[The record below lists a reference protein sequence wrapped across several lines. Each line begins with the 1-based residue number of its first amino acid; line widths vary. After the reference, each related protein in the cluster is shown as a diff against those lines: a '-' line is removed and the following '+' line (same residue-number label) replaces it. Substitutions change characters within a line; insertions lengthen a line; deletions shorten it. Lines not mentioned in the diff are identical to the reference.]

1 MTYLLFWGDFMERIL
16 HNKRKRIVV
25 VCFSVF
31 NTIMLF
37 SHFGPLLVVLF
48 QNFEY
53 TADYLFVYLMPLI
66 PPILALVFFLTYKK
80 EYRLKRWLLPLAFG
94 IAALRSCISLS
105 SIFSILPL
113 LIYRPKHILLFVCP
127 FLMVVA
133 LILAAIGTLS
143 FKYIY
148 LLQVGAL
155 GCAIISLAT
164 VIVNFVLVGGFAYLQ
179 SVPTDISP
187 INIGALLLVLSDIL
201 FYMSFYIL
209 TTGKELWG

>member
-1 MTYLLFWGDFMERIL
+1 MEHSL
-16 HNKRKRIVV
+16 HNKKKRVV
-25 VCFSVF
+25 AVCFSVF
-31 NTIMLF
+31 NIIMLL

-48 QNFEY
+48 QNFEH
-53 TADYLFVYLMPLI
+53 TANHLFVYLMPLI

-94 IAALRSCISLS
+94 IAALRSCMSLS
-105 SIFSILPL
+105 PIFSILTL
-113 LIYRPKHILLFVCP
+113 LIYRPQYILLFACP

-133 LILAAIGTLS
+133 LILAVIGTLS
-143 FKYIY
+143 FKYV
-148 LLQVGAL
+148 LLLKVGAL
-155 GCAIISLAT
+155 GCAIVSLAT

-187 INIGALLLVLSDIL
+187 INIDSLLLVLSDIL

-209 TTGKELWG
+209 TAGGKTLE